1 MEVNGSMITKKFIA
15 ILVLMAFLAGIVT
28 FEQIYIDT
36 SVATMKQEI
45 NVLISSLEEEN
56 LADSTAQAEIIV
68 KMWQE
73 REMIICLFVDYRD
86 IEQIGK
92 QSDLVLSH
100 LKNSDFE
107 LAKVECNT
115 LKKVLDTFGNMVNI
129 DWQNIA

>member
-1 MEVNGSMITKKFIA
+1 MITKKFIA

>member
-1 MEVNGSMITKKFIA
+1 MITKKFIA
-15 ILVLMAFLAGIVT
+15 ILVLMAFLAGIIT

-45 NVLISSLEEEN
+45 NVLISNLEEEN
-56 LADSTAQAEIIV
+56 LADSTAQAEKIV

>member
-1 MEVNGSMITKKFIA
+1 MITKKFIA

-45 NVLISSLEEEN
+45 NVLISNLEEEN
-56 LADSTAQAEIIV
+56 LANSTAQAEKIV

>member
-1 MEVNGSMITKKFIA
+1 MITKKFIA

-56 LADSTAQAEIIV
+56 LADSTAQAEKIV